1 MSLAPLVL
9 CGLFCSLVVL
19 CNVVS
24 SKLVQLGPL
33 VVPLGVF
40 FYPLTFAVTDVVSEA
55 FGKRCARG
63 VVWAGLW
70 ANLALLLVS
79 AAVVAIPSVP
89 FADDSAMVKVFSSAP
104 RLVLASV
111 LAYLVSQHHD
121 VWAFHLWKALTRG
134 RLLAVR
140 SFLSTSV
147 SQLLDALVFMTVA
160 FYGSFPVRDLA
171 WMVFSQYLLKL
182 LFALLSVPLVY
193 LGVRWASGSWEV
205 REILD

>member
-140 SFLSTSV
+140 SFLSTAV